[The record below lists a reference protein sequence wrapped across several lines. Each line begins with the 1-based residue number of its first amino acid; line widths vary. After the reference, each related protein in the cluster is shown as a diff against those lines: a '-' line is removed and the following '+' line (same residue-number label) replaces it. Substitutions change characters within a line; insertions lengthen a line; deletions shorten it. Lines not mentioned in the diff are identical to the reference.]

1 MPFYSAMMMVM
12 MTIIMMILII
22 VIIIMSFIID
32 YFWLVPC
39 LLLTRVVVLVGLHV
53 VHLAWVMFTFR
64 LGLVYFCPGPCLLLA
79 WFLLTVG

>member
-1 MPFYSAMMMVM
+1 MEGENEATKTTT
-12 MTIIMMILII
+12 TITIAII

-32 YFWLVPC
+32 YFWPVPC

-53 VHLAWVMFTFR
+53 VHVAWVLFTFR
-64 LGLVYFCPGPCLLLA
+64 LGPVYFCPMPCLLLA